1 MERTRL
7 SARDDERPRI
17 VFPDGRPGWG
27 LSPKQ
32 ERENR
37 AIWEAARERNR
48 QHAEECQARH
58 AANLKRWNSPKPLND
73 GQSRV
78 GRIYHMDYI

>member
-1 MERTRL
+1 MRQI

-32 ERENR
+32 ERENQ
-37 AIWEAARERNR
+37 AMQAAARERNR